1 MLLEPAAVDRKLEAC
16 TICRRTAGSRSPM
29 TTLSDTASRCDLS
42 SPPGGRGARL
52 CGDHRARRSGRPE
65 YRKATKFGIT
75 YRHADGV
82 RGDGSHEWMK
92 IPEDRA
98 PLIAAA
104 ARSTKPPKK
113 QFQRSGKRRM
123 SVRKPDRKAGFYSPE
138 TMTTHSPETMI
149 GEHKSQYRLTPACGG
164 SLSLVTNR

>member
-1 MLLEPAAVDRKLEAC
+1 MPPDGRLPVTYDDFVRYGLHRDAIYPALQEVVALGFVEITERGV
-16 TICRRTAGSRSPM
+16 AG
-29 TTLSDTASRCDLS
+29 
-42 SPPGGRGARL
+42 G
-52 CGDHRARRSGRPE
+52 PE

-138 TMTTHSPETMI
+138 TMI